1 MVKVIQEIICS
12 HCGNKIHNETEL
24 DLIFDGIIKKIPATK
39 GPIDSIKV
47 LLKNEKPKLKA
58 W

>member
-39 GPIDSIKV
+39 GPIDSIRAI
-47 LLKNEKPKLKA
+47 LKNEKPKLKA